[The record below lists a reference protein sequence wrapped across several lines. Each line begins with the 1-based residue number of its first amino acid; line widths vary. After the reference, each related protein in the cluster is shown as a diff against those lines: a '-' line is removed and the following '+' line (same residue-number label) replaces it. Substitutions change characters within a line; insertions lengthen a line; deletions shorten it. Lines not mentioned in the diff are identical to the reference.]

1 MSIFAQ
7 LFIAAAVAAST
18 AAPRPEIF
26 EMDVDRPTLQVNHV
40 ADAVRGMKSGKTC
53 RLAREIFSRFGGEA
67 RKNHCSLAIE
77 TEGSIGYFGYCDAKV
92 SYLLQLDLNT
102 CKADELLEFHG
113 KRLTGTAVIDK
124 QREQILFSYLGGSH
138 LYNIGNP
145 QPTQGYTDLA
155 VYSKHE
161 YFADAN
167 HLYILNTI
175 LPKPV
180 IHRVDLNTKKE
191 TRVGFGKVLVI
202 DYAGGRLLIRGVTD
216 PRAFG
221 LYDARTRKVVQRWRG
236 PAGAK
241 AHFVGE
247 GWVAFWTKP
256 TAKKQGDWILTNA
269 VTGESVYHG
278 KWTGKKPPSLTWKGR
293 VLYAGKTRILVADK
307 AAPIRTPVQKL
318 GARKAG

>member
-7 LFIAAAVAAST
+7 LVVAAAFAAST
-18 AAPRPEIF
+18 ATPIPAIW
-26 EMDVDRPTLQVNHV
+26 EMDIDRPTLQVNHV

-53 RLAREIFSRFGGEA
+53 RLAREIFSRFGGEP

-77 TEGSIGYFGYCDAKV
+77 TEGGIGYFGYCDADA
-92 SYLLQLDLNT
+92 SYLVQVDLNT

-113 KRLTGTAVIDK
+113 KRLTGTAVVDK
-124 QREQILFSYLGGSH
+124 ARKQILFSYLGGSS
-138 LYNIGNP
+138 LYAIGNP
-145 QPTQGYTDLA
+145 QPAATYADLS

-161 YFADAN
+161 YFADAD

-180 IHRVDLNTKKE
+180 IHRVDLKTKKE
-191 TRVGFGKVLVI
+191 TRVGFGKVMVI
-202 DYAGGRLLIRGVTD
+202 DFAGGRLLLRGLND

-221 LYDARTRKVVQRWRG
+221 LYDARSRKVVQRWRG

-256 TAKKQGDWILTNA
+256 TAKKKGDWILTNA
-269 VTGESVYHG
+269 ATGESVYHG
-278 KWTGKKPPSLTWKGR
+278 KWSGKKPPSVAWKGR
-293 VLYAGKTRILVADK
+293 VLYAGKTKILVADK
-307 AAPIRTPVQKL
+307 VAPIRTPVQRL
-318 GARKAG
+318 GAKKAG